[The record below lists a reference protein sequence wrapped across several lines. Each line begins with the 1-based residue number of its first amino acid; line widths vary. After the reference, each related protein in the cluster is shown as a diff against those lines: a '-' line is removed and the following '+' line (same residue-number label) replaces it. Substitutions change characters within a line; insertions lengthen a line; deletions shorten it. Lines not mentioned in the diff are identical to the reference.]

1 MSTIN
6 KIEIL
11 ENGTI
16 QVRVNKIAKS
26 GHEGERD
33 AWGYHRMA
41 AEPGA
46 DIDGWRTLLNEH
58 FAAMG
63 VKDISVDEWKKVKDY
78 AALAHTDEVI
88 AAWAAKEAEAQA
100 LIS

>member
-11 ENGTI
+11 ESGI
-16 QVRVNKIAKS
+16 LQIRINKIAKS
-26 GHEGERD
+26 GHEEKRD
-33 AWGYHRMA
+33 CWGYHRMA

-58 FAAMG
+58 FATMG
-63 VKDISVDEWKKVKDY
+63 VKDISADEWQKVKNY

-88 AAWAAKEAEAQA
+88 AAFAAKQ
-100 LIS
+100 

>member
-11 ENGTI
+11 EDGI
-16 QVRVNKIAKS
+16 MQVRVNKIAKS

-63 VKDISVDEWKKVKDY
+63 VKDVSVDEWKKVKDY

-88 AAWAAKEAEAQA
+88 AAWNAKLAAAQGG
-100 LIS
+100 

>member
-11 ENGTI
+11 ETGVL
-16 QVRVNKIAKS
+16 QVRINKIAKS
-26 GHEGERD
+26 GHESKRD
-33 AWGYHRMA
+33 CWGFHRGA

-46 DIDGWRTLLNEH
+46 DIDAWRTVFNDH
-58 FAAMG
+58 FATMG
-63 VKDISVDEWKKVKDY
+63 VKDISVGEWQKVKDY

-88 AAWAAKEAEAQA
+88 AAWAIKEAEAQA

>member
-26 GHEGERD
+26 GHEGEKN

-46 DIDGWRTLLNEH
+46 DIDGWRGLLNEH
-58 FAAMG
+58 FAHMG
-63 VKDISVDEWKKVKDY
+63 VRDISADEWEKVKSY

-88 AAWAAKEAEAQA
+88 AAYAAKMAGSA
-100 LIS
+100 L